1 MTIPKR
7 VALLLT
13 SVLLATGA
21 SDCSAPR
28 GSQADKPSATTAQ
41 SAVTSFCATYA
52 DELKSTGKANRS
64 TTNEMEVSRNTAK
77 MYRDI
82 GNAAPQDAVAV
93 KRSTHKLFL
102 LYGKAANGVDLT
114 NQDIQAIGT
123 AENVVADYAGTHCQ
137 APVAVP
143 SVK

>member
-1 MTIPKR
+1 MYTHRWVIPTLIGAMC
-7 VALLLT
+7 V
-13 SVLLATGA
+13 VGA
-21 SDCSAPR
+21 SDCSASR
-28 GSQADKPSATTAQ
+28 GSQADKPSATTSSVA
-41 SAVTSFCATYA
+41 SFCATYA
-52 DELKSTGKANRS
+52 DKLKSTGKANRA
-64 TTNEMEVSRNTAK
+64 TTNEMQVSRNTAK

-93 KRSTHKLFL
+93 KKSTHKLFL
-102 LYGKAANGVDLT
+102 LYGKAANGVDLN

-123 AENVVADYAGTHCQ
+123 AESVVADYAGTHCQ